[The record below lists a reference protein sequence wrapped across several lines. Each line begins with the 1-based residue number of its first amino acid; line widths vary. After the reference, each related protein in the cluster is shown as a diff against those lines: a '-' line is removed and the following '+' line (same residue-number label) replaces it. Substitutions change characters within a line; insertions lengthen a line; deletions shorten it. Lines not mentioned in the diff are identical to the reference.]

1 MKRYFT
7 LLLFLVLAHSTFA
20 ITDKIKLGF
29 TVSPGISWAKPF
41 GKELKNGGVRFGM
54 QYGLSLEYWFAE
66 NFGLSTGLFGAME
79 GGNLK
84 NRTFFQDT
92 ATGTM
97 ITEKYT
103 FHSLV
108 LPIGIKLRT
117 NDIKNFRIYGEVLLE
132 NFFTL
137 SARASY
143 SDSINIY
150 GTTSKLLIEKENILR
165 KGNDV
170 SKSLPDF
177 RANIYDVRFA
187 VGGGFEYH
195 FNDKVALTAGLY
207 YHNGFL
213 NYLRDNSVDL
223 KKEPTVMRSV
233 NLKIGVLF

>member
-7 LLLFLVLAHSTFA
+7 LLLFLLLVNGLFA
-20 ITDKIKLGF
+20 VTDKIKLGF
-29 TVSPGISWAKPF
+29 TAAPGISWAKPF
-41 GKELKNGGVRFGM
+41 GKELKNGGVRFGV

-79 GGNLK
+79 GGNIK
-84 NRTFFQDT
+84 NRGFFKDT
-92 ATGTM
+92 VTGNT
-97 ITEKYT
+97 ILEKYT

-137 SARASY
+137 SARATY
-143 SDSINIY
+143 SDSVAVY
-150 GTTSKLLIEKENILR
+150 GSTAKVLVEKENILR
-165 KGNDV
+165 KDNDA

-177 RANIYDVRFA
+177 RANFYDVRVA

-195 FNDKVALTAGLY
+195 FNDKVALTGGVY

-213 NYLRDNSVDL
+213 NYLRDNKVDT

-233 NLKIGVLF
+233 NFKIGVLF

>member
-41 GKELKNGGVRFGM
+41 GKELKSGGVGFGL

-79 GGNLK
+79 NGSIK
-84 NRTFFQDT
+84 NRGFFRDT
-92 ATGTM
+92 ITGNS

-108 LPIGIKLRT
+108 LPIGVKLRT

-132 NFFTL
+132 NFFTV
-137 SARASY
+137 SARSTF
-143 SDSINIY
+143 SDSVYYYNSP
-150 GTTSKLLIEKENILR
+150 SKILIEKENILR

-170 SKSLPDF
+170 SKSIPDF
-177 RANIYDVRFA
+177 RANFYDVRFA

-195 FNDKVALTAGLY
+195 FNDKVALTTGIY